1 MSRRRILRRCVVC
14 RRVGDREEFFRIV
27 RKKDG
32 EIVFDPDFR
41 EFGRSAY
48 LCKRKEC
55 VEKVFRRKKLEKSL
69 RVDFIDK
76 DVKERLKKQML
87 TYIKE
92 VKDEKTKSI

>member
-1 MSRRRILRRCVVC
+1 MSRRKILRRCVVC

-32 EIVFDPDFR
+32 ELVFDPDFR

-48 LCKRKEC
+48 ICKRREC
-55 VEKVFRRKKLEKSL
+55 IEKVFRKRKLEKSL
-69 RVDFIDK
+69 RVDSIN
-76 DVKERLKKQML
+76 KEIKEKLKKQML